1 MADEEHLTYRLHTPT
16 DRDRTAASDG
26 ITPPHDDEDRSANV
40 GGSSGS
46 YSSSAGSNP
55 SRSRSGVAAQPGHE
69 GAFVQPAS
77 YLRPRGFSYPMAPV
91 QPERA
96 IDQEEQMGL
105 VSRIL
110 ILEFLSTSLFFA
122 PGPLRFA
129 GLVGVVSYATHS
141 GKMPF
146 AANSMP
152 IHELLAL
159 ETMGNTI
166 WSLLT
171 PGCCSAQFAISS
183 KSERVMMSFRSVSV

>member
-55 SRSRSGVAAQPGHE
+55 SRSCSGVAAQPGHE

-96 IDQEEQMGL
+96 VDQEEQMGL
-105 VSRIL
+105 VSSWNSRPPL
-110 ILEFLSTSLFFA
+110 SFL
-122 PGPLRFA
+122 
-129 GLVGVVSYATHS
+129 
-141 GKMPF
+141 
-146 AANSMP
+146 
-152 IHELLAL
+152 LLAL
-159 ETMGNTI
+159 CALRGWWGWCRT
-166 WSLLT
+166 
-171 PGCCSAQFAISS
+171 
-183 KSERVMMSFRSVSV
+183 